1 MIRSSCAA
9 IQAAVICQAGSAMP
23 YVILLD
29 GNNIL
34 SAGLASLLTE
44 NQDLQLEHL
53 TRVDDLSILETIS
66 RRQPDVIVITE
77 SDPYELARILELL
90 ETTQAD
96 STWRIMIVRQD
107 SNRID
112 LYDKRQVMI
121 NRRQDVIDLFN
132 EPQRTKR

>member
-1 MIRSSCAA
+1 
-9 IQAAVICQAGSAMP
+9 MP

-44 NQDLQLEHL
+44 NQELQLEHI
-53 TRVDDLSILETIS
+53 TDIDDLSILETIN

-90 ETTQAD
+90 ETTQPD
-96 STWRIMIVRQD
+96 NTWRIMIVRQD

-121 NRRQDVIDLFN
+121 NRRQDIIDLFN
-132 EPQRTKR
+132 EPQRTER

>member
-1 MIRSSCAA
+1 
-9 IQAAVICQAGSAMP
+9 MP

-34 SAGLASLLTE
+34 SAGLDSLLTE
-44 NQDLQLEHL
+44 NQELQLEHL
-53 TRVDDLSILETIS
+53 THTDDLSILATIG
-66 RRQPDVIVITE
+66 RRKPDVIVITE

-90 ETTQAD
+90 ETTQPD
-96 STWRIMIVRQD
+96 SPWHIMIVRQD

-132 EPQRTKR
+132 EPQRTER